1 MPLTRRDVL
10 RGTTAVLA
18 LGSLALVTGAGSA
31 SAVRRTPT
39 LRLGSRGPAVRA
51 VQGRLTALGYWLGA
65 VDGQY
70 GDLTLQAVWALQKV
84 AGLERDG
91 VCGPAT
97 WSEVDAGRRPKASL
111 GQGARGVEID
121 KPTPDARWSRTTA
134 WCVWILN
141 TSTGSGRKYR
151 QGGKVHVAV
160 TPSGDFRVFRR
171 VDGWD
176 DGPLGNLYRPQ
187 YFNGG
192 IAVHGYPSVPPT
204 PGLARMLPREPA
216 RDGLPLGR
224 RRDAGRH
231 PRPRAVTSVAG
242 APVAGS
248 PA

>member
-18 LGSLALVTGAGSA
+18 VGSLALVTGAGSA
-31 SAVRRTPT
+31 SADAHPT
-39 LRLGSRGPAVRA
+39 LRMGSRGPAVRA
-51 VQGRLTALGYWLGA
+51 LQGRLTALGYWLGA

-70 GDLTLQAVWALQKV
+70 GDLTRQAVWALQKV

-97 WSEVDAGRRPKASL
+97 WSQVDAGRRPKARTAK
-111 GQGARGVEID
+111 GHVVEID
-121 KPTPDARWSRTTA
+121 KPTQTLLVADNGIVA
-134 WCVWILN
+134 WIFN

-151 QGGKVHVAV
+151 SGGKEHVAL

-176 DGPLGNLYRPQ
+176 DGPLGKLYRPQ

-204 PGLARMLPREPA
+204 PASHGCCRVSLPA
-216 RDGLPLGR
+216 MDLLWG
-224 RRDAGRH
+224 AGGMEVGTRVLV
-231 PRPRAVTSVAG
+231 R
-242 APVAGS
+242 
-248 PA
+248 